1 MCSMI
6 ELVLMMLG
14 KMSSFSDGEIV
25 CLMKTDWNLFE
36 FVSGLIQAL
45 SLDVKF
51 GGYSGYGGFGPYKD
65 DYRKEIKV
73 GTFIVSK

>member
-14 KMSSFSDGEIV
+14 KMSSLSDGEIV
-25 CLMKTDWNLFE
+25 YLRKTDWNLFE
-36 FVSGLIQAL
+36 FVTGLIQAL

-51 GGYSGYGGFGPYKD
+51 GGYSGYGYGAYKD

-73 GTFIVSK
+73 GIFIVSK